1 MTVHP
6 FPTANTQ
13 ASPFDPPF
21 VVPAVEARF
30 ATATLDD
37 NYLFLLELEEK
48 TTDPDERARIRA
60 KRVVTGVAKRSMRKI
75 TDLPRCD

>member
-1 MTVHP
+1 MTVHQLP
-6 FPTANTQ
+6 IAKKEAT
-13 ASPFDPPF
+13 PFDPPF

-37 NYLFLLELEEK
+37 NCLFLLELEES
-48 TTDPDERARIRA
+48 TADPELRARIRA